1 MGRLDHFEPE
11 PYVSRVRGCSDP
23 GCMKTTREGKPFCP
37 DHVELHPY
45 VQGVVAMR
53 DLRETDLKELAKG
66 QKVAESS
73 LLFQEILIHITN
85 HGPKTVER

>member
-1 MGRLDHFEPE
+1 
-11 PYVSRVRGCSDP
+11 
-23 GCMKTTREGKPFCP
+23 
-37 DHVELHPY
+37 
-45 VQGVVAMR
+45 MR

-85 HGPKTVER
+85 HGPKTVERLSRDLMIDVAIIKKLVRTMKRKGIIKTGRTKRGSVIVRLP